1 METYADKDRSKS
13 LKRYRLHRGV
23 KKKYFRW
30 LTFPFLFFFGANLG
44 KPSAQYGL
52 AALRRDGG
60 SLTVAAVSHAQ
71 ALGLIID
78 LHGHATDKTSE
89 AI

>member
-1 METYADKDRSKS
+1 MVQTASWSEE
-13 LKRYRLHRGV
+13 
-23 KKKYFRW
+23 KYFRW

-78 LHGHATDKTSE
+78 LHGHATDKESE